1 MHTKAPKNAL
11 TTKAIIQKMTVKTV
25 TLDLSE
31 IQIKT
36 QAPEPKKIVVTIF
49 VETALLR
56 TGGGQMGGAEGH
68 VLAVVNMTTPD
79 SQLIR
84 ILTGDDEFNLCKE
97 IMIMVEQATK
107 IYNNKKATVV
117 VLNCAQAISGQ
128 EARACRTVSGRSGP
142 KKETTA

>member
-1 MHTKAPKNAL
+1 
-11 TTKAIIQKMTVKTV
+11 
-25 TLDLSE
+25 
-31 IQIKT
+31 
-36 QAPEPKKIVVTIF
+36 
-49 VETALLR
+49 
-56 TGGGQMGGAEGH
+56 MGGAEGH